1 MTTGDSMAAFQMPT
15 RTTQRAYR
23 YAVYFVPNVEQYLW
37 AQASE
42 WLGRCA
48 VSQQFSA
55 QPFISEVPA
64 KRFAELTEHP
74 RRYGFHATMK
84 APFVLASEY
93 QPKDLIDHVNM
104 LCQQVKPFVLPRLR
118 VTLLE
123 HFLALVPELDAPQI
137 ASLEEQCVIQL
148 NDYAQPL
155 DSAELIRRRSAGL
168 SEHEDSLLL
177 RWGYP
182 YVLDRFRFHCSLT
195 GSLAQALPSEI
206 SALTR
211 AAHQHFDHLP
221 PCVFDTLAIFVEPTR
236 GADFV
241 LLEQCPL
248 MGTL

>member
-1 MTTGDSMAAFQMPT
+1 MTIGDLTAVIQTSTPT
-15 RTTQRAYR
+15 PPRAYR
-23 YAVYFVPNVEQYLW
+23 YAVYFVPNIEQQWW
-37 AQASE
+37 AQASQ

-55 QPFISEVPA
+55 QPLIAEVSP
-64 KRFAELTEHP
+64 KRFAEFTEHP
-74 RRYGFHATMK
+74 RRYGFHATMR

-93 QPKDLIDHVNM
+93 QPSDLIRHVST
-104 LCQQVKPFVLPRLR
+104 LCQQLKPFVLPRLR

-123 HFLALVPELDAPQI
+123 QFLALLPERDVPQI
-137 ASLEEQCVIQL
+137 TLLEHQCVTQL
-148 NDYAQPL
+148 NDYAVPL
-155 DSAELIRRRSAGL
+155 GTEELTRRRSAGL
-168 SEHEDSLLL
+168 SSHEDALLL

-195 GSLAQALPSEI
+195 GSLAKASPQEV
-206 SALTR
+206 SALTQ

-221 PCVFDTLAIFVEPTR
+221 LCVFDSLAVFAEPTQ

-248 MGTL
+248 IGAA

>member
-1 MTTGDSMAAFQMPT
+1 MTIGDLTAVLQTATPT
-15 RTTQRAYR
+15 PARAYR
-23 YAVYFVPNVEQYLW
+23 YAVYFVPNIEQQWW
-37 AQASE
+37 AQASH

-55 QPFISEVPA
+55 QPLIAEVSP
-64 KRFAELTEHP
+64 KRFAEFTAHP
-74 RRYGFHATMK
+74 RRYGFHATMR

-93 QPKDLIDHVNM
+93 QPSDLIRHVSA
-104 LCQQVKPFVLPRLR
+104 LCQDLKPFVLPRLR

-123 HFLALVPELDAPQI
+123 QFLALVPERDVPQI
-137 ASLEEQCVIQL
+137 TLLEQQCVTQL
-148 NDYAQPL
+148 NDFAEPL
-155 DSAELIRRRSAGL
+155 GPEDLIRRRSAGL
-168 SEHEDSLLL
+168 SSHEDALLL

-195 GSLAQALPSEI
+195 GALTKASPEEV
-206 SALTR
+206 SALTL

-221 PCVFDTLAIFVEPTR
+221 LCVFDALAIFAEPTQ

-248 MGTL
+248 IGTA